1 MFCVTDL
8 QFSNQKLQQEVRKL
22 KQSVE
27 TMEDHNQKLAEE
39 NEELKSQ
46 ARLYGL
52 YTHTQSRIL
61 LKCLP
66 SYSAFSQLNLLL
78 GPTYTHPSIMSL
90 SPPCRG
96 QQLAQKEKML
106 KDEVEEMKMS
116 LSCTEEG
123 RARASAQTK
132 HMVYTLTHTTSLSC
146 YSTIYTEQKYKLN
159 VQQFQRF
166 Y

>member
-1 MFCVTDL
+1 MFGCACLTLSNSTFDFNRVLPCCVLCVFLPSETSDLVFCVSDL

-52 YTHTQSRIL
+52 YTHTQSRIHIL
-61 LKCLP
+61 LKCMP

-78 GPTYTHPSIMSL
+78 GPTYSH
-90 SPPCRG
+90 
-96 QQLAQKEKML
+96 Q
-106 KDEVEEMKMS
+106 V
-116 LSCTEEG
+116 
-123 RARASAQTK
+123 
-132 HMVYTLTHTTSLSC
+132 
-146 YSTIYTEQKYKLN
+146 
-159 VQQFQRF
+159 
-166 Y
+166 